1 MDRRAKPKNAKADGE
16 RARRRMP
23 PKNDGAKVRDLEKR
37 LAEAIGQLHMRDGEL
52 TETLKRKAEASKREA
67 EAQEQ
72 QTATSEILRL
82 ISNSPTDVRPVFD
95 ALVKSAARFCAAED
109 AQILRLEGDGLRLVA
124 HHGPIP
130 AMVGSVISIGGTAA
144 GRAVLERRA
153 VHVADTQAETEQFP
167 EGSAIARKMGW
178 HTGLS
183 VPLLR
188 EGVPL
193 GVILLRRTEVAPFS
207 EKQIALLQTFADQAV
222 IAIENVRL
230 FTELDARN
238 HDLTEALEQQTATS
252 EILRVISRSPTD
264 VQPVFEAIARSAAR
278 LCNAIDANIQRLDG
292 ARLRVVA
299 HHGPIPM
306 LQTVLDEG
314 WLLDAGSVT
323 GRAILER
330 RRIHVEDLAS
340 ADEFPLGR
348 DHARRLGYRTTLAVP
363 LLRQGSAI
371 GGIVVRRE
379 EIRPFT
385 DSQMEL
391 LETFADQAVIA
402 IENVRLFTELQASN
416 RDLTTALDTQTA
428 TSEILRVI
436 ASSPTDLQ
444 PVFDTIAERSMRLCE
459 AICGWVMTFDG
470 ELLHLRSIAN
480 VSPEGTDA
488 LRRIFPLA
496 PNRATMAGRTIL

>member
-1 MDRRAKPKNAKADGE
+1 
-16 RARRRMP
+16 
-23 PKNDGAKVRDLEKR
+23 
-37 LAEAIGQLHMRDGEL
+37 
-52 TETLKRKAEASKREA
+52 
-67 EAQEQ
+67 
-72 QTATSEILRL
+72 
-82 ISNSPTDVRPVFD
+82 
-95 ALVKSAARFCAAED
+95 
-109 AQILRLEGDGLRLVA
+109 
-124 HHGPIP
+124 PI
-130 AMVGSVISIGGTAA
+130 V
-144 GRAVLERRA
+144 
-153 VHVADTQAETEQFP
+153 
-167 EGSAIARKMGW
+167 AIAVQMWVTPRPYSDEQI
-178 HTGLS
+178 GL
-183 VPLLR
+183 L
-188 EGVPL
+188 
-193 GVILLRRTEVAPFS
+193 T
-207 EKQIALLQTFADQAV
+207 TFADQAV

-306 LQTVLDEG
+306 LQMVLDEG

-402 IENVRLFTELQASN
+402 IENVRLFTELQEKN
-416 RDLTTALDTQTA
+416 RAITEAHAQVTEALEQQTA
-428 TSEILRVI
+428 TAEILRVI
-436 ASSPTDLQ
+436 SQSPTDVQ
-444 PVFDTIAERSMRLCE
+444 PVFDTIIRSAVRLSG
-459 AICGWVMTFDG
+459 ARFG
-470 ELLHLRSIAN
+470 
-480 VSPEGTDA
+480 
-488 LRRIFPLA
+488 
-496 PNRATMAGRTIL
+496 